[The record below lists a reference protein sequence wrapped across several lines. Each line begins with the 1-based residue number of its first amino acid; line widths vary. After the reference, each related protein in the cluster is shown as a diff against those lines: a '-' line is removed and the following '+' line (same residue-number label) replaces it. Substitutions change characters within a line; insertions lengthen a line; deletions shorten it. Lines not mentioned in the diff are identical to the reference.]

1 MFSFHCCHCVSPSIL
16 KTDLFSFLILPKA
29 CDTHMFKAIADVSFP
44 SGVAVAEVPISAAL
58 SLWVTAKLWDYS
70 WGVRWP
76 CSLRVKLEW
85 LKTVMMSR
93 KKTAQG
99 GIQWI
104 SRVQYLHRME
114 VRETLFSVFEK
125 IASAITVSSFLLKMP
140 EVWPDDVD
148 RACQTLQW

>member
-1 MFSFHCCHCVSPSIL
+1 
-16 KTDLFSFLILPKA
+16 
-29 CDTHMFKAIADVSFP
+29 
-44 SGVAVAEVPISAAL
+44 
-58 SLWVTAKLWDYS
+58 
-70 WGVRWP
+70 
-76 CSLRVKLEW
+76 
-85 LKTVMMSR
+85 MMSR

-140 EVWPDDVD
+140 EV
-148 RACQTLQW
+148 